1 MKLGARAFK
10 TGLAV
15 TLSIILA
22 QLIATDAG
30 VIAGISAVPST
41 QPSVAKSYQTMRNRL
56 VANAIG
62 GFLAA
67 LISTTIGT
75 NVIIIGLAT
84 VLLIAILNYLK
95 LGDVISLAAITM
107 IVIMLNESGSL
118 YSVAAI
124 RVAETFIG
132 VIIAFLVNT
141 FIHPPK
147 YGEKLYHI
155 IDYATS
161 EFLVW
166 IRSSLRKNTNFSI
179 MDKDLKWARAQLTR
193 MDYFFEL
200 LQESR
205 LPFTRYKLDER
216 KQLVIYRRMIKTTR
230 AAYNVL
236 SVMHEY
242 ENSFFNFPQSM
253 RVTIRERM
261 ETLMTGHEQIMLK
274 FSGRVAPEQVQ
285 FFEAN
290 KEERKLLLDNF
301 FKHAQEQSNVTDFV
315 HQKGYSGIHLMSA
328 ILEYEDE
335 LIRFNKAVTNFRQ
348 SNKHYQIS
356 QIDDF

>member
-22 QLIATDAG
+22 QLISVDAG

-41 QPSVAKSYQTMRNRL
+41 QPSVAKSYSTMRNRL
-56 VANAIG
+56 IANTIG

-67 LISTTIGT
+67 IIGT
-75 NVIIIGLAT
+75 SIDINVIVIGLAT

-95 LGDVISLAAITM
+95 LSDVISLAAITM
-107 IVIMLNESGSL
+107 IVIMLNDSGSL
-118 YSVAAI
+118 YNVAAI

-141 FIHPPK
+141 FIHPPR

-166 IRSSLRKNTNFSI
+166 ISSSLRKNTDFAI
-179 MDKDLKWARAQLTR
+179 MNKDLKWARVQLAR

-200 LQESR
+200 LQESK
-205 LPFTRYKLDER
+205 LPFTKYKLDEQ
-216 KQLVIYRRMIKTTR
+216 KQLVIYRRMIRTTR
-230 AAYNVL
+230 AAYGVL
-236 SVMHEY
+236 LVLHDY

-253 RVTIRERM
+253 RITIRERM

-274 FSGRVAPEQVQ
+274 FSGRIAPEQVH

-301 FKHAQEQSNVTDFV
+301 FKHAREESNVQDFV

-335 LIRFNKAVTNFRQ
+335 LIKFNKAVSNFRQ
-348 SNKHYQIS
+348 GNKHYHIS

>member
-15 TLSIILA
+15 TLSIIIA
-22 QLIATDAG
+22 QFFFPDAG
-30 VIAGISAVPST
+30 VIAGFCAVPST
-41 QPSVAKSYQTMRNRL
+41 QPSVAKSFENMKNRL
-56 VANAIG
+56 IANTIG

-67 LISTTIGT
+67 VISATIG
-75 NVIIIGLAT
+75 NDVIIIGFT
-84 VLLIAILNYLK
+84 TMLLIAILNYLK

-107 IVIMLNESGSL
+107 IVVMMSDSPSL
-118 YSVAAI
+118 YTVAAV

-141 FIHPPK
+141 FVHPPK
-147 YGEKLYHI
+147 YDDKLFHI

-161 EFLVW
+161 EFLIW
-166 IRSSLRKNTNFSI
+166 IRSSLRKNTDFSL
-179 MDKDLKWARAQLTR
+179 MSRDLKWARNQLSR

-200 LQESR
+200 SKESK
-205 LPFTRYKLDER
+205 LPFMPYRLDDQKR
-216 KQLVIYRRMIKTTR
+216 LVIYRRMIRTTR

-236 SVMHEY
+236 SVLHEY

-253 RVTIRERM
+253 RITIRERM
-261 ETLMTGHEQIMLK
+261 ETLMTGHEQIILK
-274 FSGRVAPEQVQ
+274 FSGRVPADQVRFIQ
-285 FFEAN
+285 SN
-290 KEERKLLLDNF
+290 KEERQVLLDKF
-301 FKHAQEQSNVTDFV
+301 FLHAQEQNNAQDFV
-315 HQKGYSGIHLMSA
+315 YQEGYSGIHLMSA

-335 LIRFNKAVTNFRQ
+335 LLKLNKAVSNFRRC
-348 SNKHYQIS
+348 NKKYQVS

>member
-15 TLSIILA
+15 TLSIFLA
-22 QLIATDAG
+22 QLISADAG

-41 QPSVAKSYQTMRNRL
+41 QPSVAKSYSTMRNRL
-56 VANAIG
+56 IANAIG

-67 LISTTIGT
+67 VVSSTVGT
-75 NVIIIGLAT
+75 NIIIIGLTT

-95 LGDVISLAAITM
+95 LGDVISLAAITL
-107 IVIMLNESGSL
+107 IVIMMTDSPSL
-118 YSVAAI
+118 YSVAAV

-161 EFLVW
+161 EFLIW
-166 IRSSLRKNTNFSI
+166 IRSSLRKNSDFSI
-179 MDKDLKWARAQLTR
+179 MSKDLKWGRAQLAR

-200 LQESR
+200 LQESK
-205 LPFTRYKLDER
+205 LPFTRYKLDEM
-216 KQLVIYRRMIKTTR
+216 KQLAIYRRMIKTTR
-230 AAYNVL
+230 AAYKVL
-236 SVMHEY
+236 TVMHDY
-242 ENSFFNFPQSM
+242 ENSFFNFPQPM
-253 RVTIRERM
+253 RITIRERL

-274 FSGRVAPEQVQ
+274 FSGRIAPEQVH

-290 KEERKLLLDNF
+290 KTERRLLLDNF
-301 FKHAQEQSNVTDFV
+301 FAHAQEESNAQDFV
-315 HQKGYSGIHLMSA
+315 HQRGYSGIHLMSA

-335 LIRFNKAVTNFRQ
+335 LIKFNKLVTNFRHE
-348 SNKHYQIS
+348 NKHYQIA

>member
-22 QLIATDAG
+22 QFIASDAG
-30 VIAGISAVPST
+30 VIAGLSAVPST
-41 QPSVAKSYQTMRNRL
+41 QPSVAKSYTTMRNRL
-56 VANAIG
+56 VANTIG

-67 LISTTIGT
+67 IISTTIGS

-107 IVIMLNESGSL
+107 IVILLNDSGSP
-118 YSVAAI
+118 YTTATI

-166 IRSSLRKNTNFSI
+166 IRSSLRKNSDFSI
-179 MDKDLKWARAQLTR
+179 MSKDLKWARTQLSR

-200 LQESR
+200 LQESKM
-205 LPFTRYKLDER
+205 PFTRYKLDEQ
-216 KQLVIYRRMIKTTR
+216 KQLVIYRRMIRTTR
-230 AAYNVL
+230 SAYKVL
-236 SVMHEY
+236 SALHEY

-253 RVTIRERM
+253 RITIRERM

-274 FSGRVAPEQVQ
+274 FSGRIAPEQVH

-290 KEERKLLLDNF
+290 KKEREILLENF
-301 FKHAQEQSNVTDFV
+301 FQHAQDQSNAKDFV

-335 LIRFNKAVTNFRQ
+335 LIRLNKAVTNFRQ